1 MDLTSKEARKILRDY
16 YTWYWDNYYESRW
29 DGMSGPFARL
39 LGIDPSMNMHDA
51 MNKAFTVHWKPMGC
65 IAWKPMWR

>member
-39 LGIDPSMNMHDA
+39 FGVDPSMNMHDT
-51 MNKAFTVHWKPMGC
+51 MNKVFGYEDAKPYHE
-65 IAWKPMWR
+65 KVDHTL